1 MAGNCFA
8 QNTRSN
14 LWNKFSLVIWGIS
27 ISLIYILTPDYGM
40 KMQNHGQSFTLVLW
54 LIKDKIPHICTKI
67 TVSKHMKTIFGNA
80 VVVWR
85 LFNSGAG
92 HSFSWSSHIMSNRN
106 ISWSETL
113 FYIFFKSVNLIW
125 NNINLNIQLVQCN
138 ICRMFSSNKTK

>member
-54 LIKDKIPHICTKI
+54 LIKDKIPHMCTKI

-80 VVVWR
+80 VVLWR
-85 LFNSGAG
+85 LFNSGVG
-92 HSFSWSSHIMSNRN
+92 HSLSWSSHNVQWKHFLVRN
-106 ISWSETL
+106 T
-113 FYIFFKSVNLIW
+113 FNIFFKSVNLIW
-125 NNINLNIQLVQCN
+125 NNINLNIQLVQCY
-138 ICRMFSSNKTK
+138 ICRIFSSNKTK